1 MEGHMR
7 LLIASLAIVPL
18 TACTIAQSDATA
30 PGPPAG
36 TCHNEALGQ
45 FTGQPASQALGE
57 RMLRESGARTIRWVP
72 KDSVVTM
79 EFSFDRVTV
88 LLDGNNN
95 VERAGCG

>member
-1 MEGHMR
+1 MR

-45 FTGQPASQALGE
+45 FTGQPASQAIGE
-57 RMLRESGARTIRWVP
+57 RMLRESGARIIRWVP
-72 KDSVVTM
+72 KGSAVTM
-79 EFSFDRVTV
+79 EFSAERITV
-88 LLDGNNN
+88 LLDGDNR
-95 VERAGCG
+95 VERASCG

>member
-1 MEGHMR
+1 MR
-7 LLIASLAIVPL
+7 LFVASLALLPL

-36 TCHNEALGQ
+36 TCRNEALGH

-57 RMLRESGARTIRWVP
+57 RMLRESGARTIRWAP
-72 KDSVVTM
+72 KGSVVTM

-88 LLDGNNN
+88 MLDGNNN
-95 VERAGCG
+95 VERASCG